1 MSMTVS
7 LWQEWTQ
14 SAQVDYFNL
23 VACGIFLVAVVH
35 AFLVFKIS
43 DYAKKWDE
51 RHAASF
57 SQSPG
62 KKFVSQV
69 LHLLGEV
76 EIAFVF
82 WAVVLL
88 VALIF
93 NSEKGW
99 AVMINYLRG
108 GDLNS
113 TGAAPTSKF
122 IEPIFVAVVMVVAST
137 KPILDFTSFLL
148 NRLVKLFGGSPAAAW
163 FVILTMGPLLGS
175 LITEPAAMTIAALL
189 LASQF
194 YIYKPSVSL
203 SYATLALLFVN
214 TSVGGA
220 LTHFAAP
227 PIVMVAGQWGW
238 GLAEVFNQF
247 GLASILTIL
256 VSNTAYF
263 IFFRKELL
271 SFKNSTDAVLTLQS
285 PSWLVLT
292 HLSFIAGFVVLLANH
307 QLGFILILFLAFL
320 ILLKLTRLRQQP
332 IAWRSPILVGLF
344 LAGLVILGGL
354 QSWWISP
361 ILVRLDE
368 VTLMISAIVLSAF
381 NDNATIAYL
390 AAQVP
395 QLSENTSVAAGL
407 RHAVIAGALAG
418 GGMTVIAN
426 APNLA
431 GQTLLAK
438 FFEGGVS
445 PLQLAIW
452 ALFPTI
458 IATGSF
464 WLVQRFF

>member
-1 MSMTVS
+1 MTVS

-23 VACGIFLVAVVH
+23 VACGIFLAAIVH

-43 DYAKKWDE
+43 AYAKKWDE
-51 RHAASF
+51 NHANSF
-57 SQSPG
+57 SQSPR
-62 KKFVSQV
+62 KKLISQI
-69 LHLLGEV
+69 LHLLSEV
-76 EIAFVF
+76 EIVFVL

-88 VALIF
+88 FALIL
-93 NSEKGW
+93 NPEKGW
-99 AVMINYLRG
+99 GVMIQYLWG
-108 GDLNS
+108 GDIKGTDS
-113 TGAAPTSKF
+113 APTSKF
-122 IEPIFVAVVMVVAST
+122 IEPIFVMVVMVVAST
-137 KPILDFTSFLL
+137 KPVLDFTSFLL
-148 NRLVKLFGGSPAAAW
+148 NRLVKIFGGTPAAGW
-163 FVILTMGPLLGS
+163 FVILTIGPILGS

-194 YIYKPSVSL
+194 YVYKPSVSL

-214 TSVGGA
+214 TSVGGS

-227 PIVMVAGQWGW
+227 PIVMVAGHWGW
-238 GLAEVFNQF
+238 GLVEVFNQF
-247 GLASILTIL
+247 GLASIFTIL
-256 VSNTAYF
+256 ISNTVYF
-263 IFFRKELL
+263 IFFRRELL
-271 SFKNSTDAVLTLQS
+271 SFKNNSETVSTLQS
-285 PSWLVLT
+285 PSWLILT

-307 QLGFILILFLAFL
+307 QLTSIWILFFIFL
-320 ILLKLTRLRQQP
+320 LLLKLTRALQQP

-354 QSWWISP
+354 QSWWIAP

-368 VTLMISAIVLSAF
+368 VTLMISTIVLSAF

-395 QLSENTSVAAGL
+395 MLSENTSAAAGL
-407 RHAVIAGALAG
+407 RQAVIAGALAG

-431 GQTLLAK
+431 GQTLLSK

-445 PLQLAIW
+445 PLRLAIW

-458 IATGSF
+458 IATASF